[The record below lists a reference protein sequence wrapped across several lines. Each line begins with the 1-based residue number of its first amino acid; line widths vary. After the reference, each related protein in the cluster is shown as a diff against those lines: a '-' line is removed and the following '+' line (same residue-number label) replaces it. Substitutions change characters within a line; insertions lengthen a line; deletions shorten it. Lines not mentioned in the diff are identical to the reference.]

1 LDSAA
6 TGNQA
11 AAREL
16 RQRVLQASGGA
27 LTLPRDELVAL
38 FRPGANGHTD
48 PADAAEFAQAIIT
61 QHGLL
66 AQPAVTSAAPTAPV
80 RLVASRT
87 YALQSAVVA
96 VIAATALGYI
106 GRPLYGLLL
115 GGAGAIGLA
124 VLIWRFDWLDHTVP
138 AFVPRGRLLGLLVTV
153 PLCAI
158 MFLAAVEPLR
168 ASGRDDH
175 RRALAARLV
184 GFADAAIDNGQLK
197 EAQQFLFKA
206 EAQDPDLPTIADV
219 RAHLVTATVQAQLDD
234 FARKEGT
241 FDQAER
247 AFEAGHTARA
257 IALMSSLGDFRDAPE
272 RVRAFRAA
280 QARSSNGR

>member
-1 LDSAA
+1 
-6 TGNQA
+6 
-11 AAREL
+11 
-16 RQRVLQASGGA
+16 
-27 LTLPRDELVAL
+27 
-38 FRPGANGHTD
+38 
-48 PADAAEFAQAIIT
+48 
-61 QHGLL
+61 
-66 AQPAVTSAAPTAPV
+66 
-80 RLVASRT
+80 
-87 YALQSAVVA
+87 
-96 VIAATALGYI
+96 
-106 GRPLYGLLL
+106 
-115 GGAGAIGLA
+115 
-124 VLIWRFDWLDHTVP
+124 
-138 AFVPRGRLLGLLVTV
+138 
-153 PLCAI
+153 